1 MPLYKFKNT
10 KTGRIYEKLLTFA
23 EHDEYIKKKNT
34 IQIPTGFRVAN
45 LIHPNENKIREQ
57 LWTTAQAGKAQQ
69 DYKEYRR

>member
-10 KTGRIYEKLLTFA
+10 KTGRVYEKLLTFA
-23 EHDEYIKKKNT
+23 EHDEHIKKKNT

-57 LWTTAQAGKAQQ
+57 LWTTAQAGKAQA
-69 DYKEYRR
+69 DYKDYRR